1 MMSNA
6 MTVKELIHDLLELDM
21 NMEVWLEDEASNY
34 GLLPLNHVDEVGD
47 DDLPPGEPKL
57 CLGLFH
63 SPARSIP
70 AWPGDR

>member
-47 DDLPPGEPKL
+47 DDLPPANPNFVSAL
-57 CLGLFH
+57 
-63 SPARSIP
+63 P
-70 AWPGDR
+70 